1 MCMNRHETRI
11 KVVTAVYQHLLLN
24 KDMVETFI
32 DNFDNIDEYVG
43 SIEND
48 LIAHEDVYIETISNN
63 LNKWTFDRL
72 SYIEQAILLVGTSEY
87 NLNKDNKK
95 IIIDEAV
102 RIAKEYSDDDS
113 YKYINGVLDNL

>member
-1 MCMNRHETRI
+1 MNRHETRI
-11 KVVTAVYQHLLLN
+11 KIVITVYQHLLLH
-24 KDMVETFI
+24 KDLITSFI
-32 DNFDNIDEYVG
+32 DNFEDIDEYVG

-48 LIAHEDVYIETISNN
+48 LIEHEQEYIETISKH
-63 LNKWTFDRL
+63 LKKWSFDRL
-72 SYIEQAILLVGTSEY
+72 SYIDQAILLVATSEY

-95 IIIDEAV
+95 IVIDEAI

>member
-1 MCMNRHETRI
+1 MNRHETRI

-32 DNFDNIDEYVG
+32 DNFEDIDEYVG

-48 LIAHEDVYIETISNN
+48 LIAQEDAYIETISNN

-72 SYIEQAILLVGTSEY
+72 SYIDQAILLVGTSEY